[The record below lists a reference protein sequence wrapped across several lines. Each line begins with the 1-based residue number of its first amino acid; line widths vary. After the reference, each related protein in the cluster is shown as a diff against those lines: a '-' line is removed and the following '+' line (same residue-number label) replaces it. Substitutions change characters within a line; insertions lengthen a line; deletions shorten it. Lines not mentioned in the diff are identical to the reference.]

1 MRLTLTQRL
10 SLVFAVLLLVCC
22 GTSAWMQVRSNQMH
36 EQEVV
41 QGLSRDLAQHIAS
54 DTVLMDTKGLM
65 PGAVRDLFSQL
76 MLVNPSVEVYLLD
89 TEGKIVG
96 SAAPE
101 GRIRRERVDLAPI
114 QRLLRATPCRFP
126 ATIHAASTGAR
137 CSAPRRSRS
146 MANRPGISMWCCS
159 AKTMIASPNAVR
171 PARR

>member
-1 MRLTLTQRL
+1 
-10 SLVFAVLLLVCC
+10 VFAVLLLVCC

-101 GRIRRERVDLAPI
+101 GGY
-114 QRLLRATPCRFP
+114 
-126 ATIHAASTGAR
+126 AASGSTW
-137 CSAPRRSRS
+137 RRSSACSGRRLADSRRRS
-146 MANRPGISMWCCS
+146 TQRRRAQGVQRRAAQGRWQTGRVSLCGVTRRRP
-159 AKTMIASPNAVR
+159 
-171 PARR
+171 